1 MTGEIGSE
9 VGAVHLNARIT
20 RSRLLSTHSGIVHG
34 LTGRVPGMGRA
45 DGNIGY
51 SAPRDAA
58 DAWLMRQ
65 QWCAA
70 LGVAPESLVTV
81 RQVHGVAVA
90 IARQSDAGRG
100 ACPGSEPLGYAD
112 AIITNEPGVT
122 LMTLHADCLPVLLF
136 DPEHRA
142 VASIHAGWRGTVG
155 NVVGNAVAAMQ
166 DAFGTHPDRLIA
178 FLGSAIRQCCY
189 EVGDEVV
196 RAWQELAGPSW
207 RKAACIRNGRWYFDV
222 VLANQW
228 ILEQCGLHRDQI
240 EISAVCTRCCGDRW
254 FSHRGQGADTGRF
267 AAMIALT
274 EARE

>member
-1 MTGEIGSE
+1 MTGKVEH
-9 VGAVHLNARIT
+9 GAGVVNLKARIT
-20 RSRLLSTHSGIVHG
+20 RSALFSAHVGIVHG

-51 SAPRDAA
+51 SAPRDRA
-58 DAWLMRQ
+58 DAWAMRQ

-81 RQVHGVAVA
+81 RQVHGAAVA
-90 IARQSDAGRG
+90 LARRQDAGRG

-136 DPEHRA
+136 DPEQRA
-142 VASIHAGWRGTVG
+142 VAAIHAGWRGTVG
-155 NVVGNAVAAMQ
+155 NVVGNTVSAMQ
-166 DAFGTHPDRLIA
+166 DAFGTRPDRLVA

-196 RAWQELAGPSW
+196 QAWQALAGARW
-207 RKAACIRNGRWYFDV
+207 QRAAVVRQGRWYFDV

-228 ILEQCGLHRDQI
+228 ILEECGLPRDQI
-240 EISAVCTRCCGDRW
+240 EISSVCTRCSGDQW